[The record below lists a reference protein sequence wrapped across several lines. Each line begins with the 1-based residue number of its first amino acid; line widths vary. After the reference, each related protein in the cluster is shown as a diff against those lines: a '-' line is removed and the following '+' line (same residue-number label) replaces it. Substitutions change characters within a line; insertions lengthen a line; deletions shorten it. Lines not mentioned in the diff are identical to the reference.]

1 MVMFGVR
8 GQVYAVVLK
17 SARCLK
23 EVWAVVN
30 GLASLVHELALEV
43 L

>member
-1 MVMFGVR
+1 MGMFGVR

-23 EVWAVVN
+23 EAWAVVN
-30 GLASLVHELALEV
+30 GLAAFVQELAVEV

>member
-1 MVMFGVR
+1 M
-8 GQVYAVVLK
+8 YAVVLK

-30 GLASLVHELALEV
+30 GLASLVHELALEG